1 MRCAGVLVAVLSL
14 GAGAGCDEKL
24 QAYLKNAS
32 ERQSARDAKKAED
45 AALHARGLGPASP
58 ISPEIARA
66 IEVVRTSD
74 YDFVVRKGKAPRKK
88 KPEDDTARRFDGFDF
103 AATLESKTRWLGR
116 GVTDLPTWL
125 DEIGSGTFFSGDA
138 YLVRLP
144 DGRELTF
151 RLWLL
156 EELAALPPDIQL
168 PPEGQETPPP

>member
-1 MRCAGVLVAVLSL
+1 VLAAVLSL
-14 GAGAGCDEKL
+14 VATVGCDEKL

-45 AALHARGLGPASP
+45 AGLQARGLGPASP

-74 YDFVVRKGKAPRKK
+74 YDFVVRKGKAPRKL
-88 KPEDDTARRFDGFDF
+88 KPEDDTAKRFDGFDF
-103 AATLESKTRWLGR
+103 AATLESKTKWLGR
-116 GVTDLPTWL
+116 GFTDLPTWL

-156 EELAALPPDIQL
+156 EEIAALPPDVAL
-168 PPEGQETPPP
+168 TPVTQETLAP

>member
-1 MRCAGVLVAVLSL
+1 MLLAVLGPL
-14 GAGAGCDEKL
+14 TTAGCDEKL

-32 ERQSARDAKKAED
+32 ERQSAREAKKAED
-45 AALHARGLGPASP
+45 AALVARGMGPTDP

-88 KPEDDTARRFDGFDF
+88 KNPEDDPAKRFNGVDF
-103 AATLESKTRWLGR
+103 AATLENKTRWLAR
-116 GVTDLPTWL
+116 GITDLPTWL

-151 RLWLL
+151 REWLL
-156 EELAALPPDIQL
+156 EEIAALPPDLL
-168 PPEGQETPPP
+168 PETPKP